1 MLSDSEIK
9 LSSLASE
16 AGENDQTT
24 TRADA
29 DAPAAGP
36 GAEPAEPGAGGT
48 TAGDTTEPAS
58 ATSEFSAFKFLNLK
72 PYPRSLRRTIEPFDS
87 SLKDINCKLAI
98 VDCKPPKRIKS

>member
-1 MLSDSEIK
+1 M
-9 LSSLASE
+9 ASE

-58 ATSEFSAFKFLNLK
+58 EFSAFKFLQPETVPKKSQKDN
-72 PYPRSLRRTIEPFDS
+72 RTVRFFT
-87 SLKDINCKLAI
+87 
-98 VDCKPPKRIKS
+98 